1 MSACGN
7 PVEFLVD
14 AIEVEVVRI
23 ERAAVPIELVVVI
36 GMAGIGDRFEEAIE
50 PGDAADVFGWAV
62 HGTIYEAW
70 VAHPRIGAELIFDLD
85 AMLRIPPAKAT
96 RKVTLSLLG

>member
-1 MSACGN
+1 MRNNRAKYWLSPISPGIYHAWSHHTSVAYGKHCGN

-36 GMAGIGDRFEEAIE
+36 GMAGIGDRFEEAK
-50 PGDAADVFGWAV
+50 GLC
-62 HGTIYEAW
+62 HGN
-70 VAHPRIGAELIFDLD
+70 G
-85 AMLRIPPAKAT
+85 
-96 RKVTLSLLG
+96 